1 MRDFLSLFVK
11 TCEKPRSSVL
21 LVLAIVALQPR
32 VAAQVTYTLGNTGYY
47 TTFTNGGSVFANAG
61 TAELGMWANSGGT
74 SKQAVA
80 WRKFKTAGDNTGNDR
95 NLQPGDVVTI
105 TVSATSAIGCMGL
118 SLNAGPSATASWA
131 DRHNNSRLYIQVDDV
146 TSSWYV
152 NHAGGNSTLNYNV
165 GTTRRDYEFRIHILS
180 ETNCNVE
187 LWVNGS
193 FHAREN
199 NLTMNGTAGANISH
213 FVLYLEDDW
222 NGSSNEDIY
231 WKQTFTHNASGS
243 VDLGYFLSSGTFTP
257 GKVTNGLQSTS
268 SVTTQTNTVNIG
280 GNSGTAVILD
290 QNSSYSGTTTVNAN
304 ATLRLNSAGT
314 SPDGPLGTIAAGT
327 TVSSGGVLDL
337 NGVTLANSESL
348 TVNGLGISS
357 SGALMN
363 SSSSAA
369 TWNGTVT
376 LASDSRV
383 NAGTGSIT
391 LAGNIAGGTNVLFVG
406 GSQNTTISGII
417 SGSGNTNNGSTT
429 SLYKD
434 GTGTLTINA
443 INSYTGDTRIAAG
456 NITVSSSGNLGSGS
470 DVFVSNNASLTV
482 NANTTVASLQE
493 TAVSDA
499 GTAIIASGVTLT
511 INGANKGVLYQN
523 SISGSG
529 NLTLNGSGTTKLALF
544 NAQTYTGT
552 TTVAGGTI
560 GTSGAMSSLNY
571 DITGGELE
579 FYNDNLI
586 DDNADFSVSGTGIL
600 DFQGSDVV
608 DNIIMTGGTLVVSA
622 GKTLTINGKLSIN
635 STVNFSVSGNIAF
648 GSNGTLEI
656 TSAMNTADVFWPT
669 TNGPKNLTINC
680 VSSTAVVKLHANR
693 TLNGNLTL
701 TSGIFDLFNKSF
713 TYGGSSITRTSGTID
728 GTTATVEFTNT
739 SSISIPANTFVNA
752 DISTLIMNGSG
763 GIRLNSDLFV
773 DDQLT
778 LTNGI
783 ITVGNFILEHDQL
796 SNVSGGSA
804 SSYVRTNGTGLYK
817 SSISN
822 GSNFTFHVGRSSYNQ
837 LYIKNNNGTG
847 VDVFTV
853 KVYDSAWKGGLSGT
867 LFNKDV
873 VFRTWDITK
882 SNPNIGGG
890 VDMKF
895 MYRNSEIIGTLSPP
909 TLNHYNTTTLAWEI
923 ALGTGSV
930 SGASPYILTQT
941 GYTGSFSPFVI
952 GGDAVVPLP
961 LTWQSFGCN
970 NTSHGSVELNWS
982 TAMEQN
988 TAAFEVEKSSGL
1000 EHFEKIG
1007 TIDAAGFSQTSQFYR
1022 FEDTTPSAG
1031 VAYYRI
1037 RQIDRDGKYSFS
1049 EVCKVENTPNA
1060 APGIY
1065 PNPCRETLHISGIEN
1080 MKNPHYLLYSTTG
1093 VLIGRGK
1100 LQGAKFSVKDLPEG
1114 VYAVKIITAEGEWQI
1129 KFAKVD

>member
-1 MRDFLSLFVK
+1 MRDLFSLSVK
-11 TCEKPRSSVL
+11 TRQKSKSIL
-21 LVLAIVALQPR
+21 LWIVVILALPQWV
-32 VAAQVTYTLGNTGYY
+32 VAQVTYTLGNTGYY
-47 TTFTNGGSVFANAG
+47 TTFTSGGNVFANAG
-61 TAELGMWANSGGT
+61 TAELGMWANSSGN
-74 SKQAVA
+74 KQAVA

-95 NLQPGDVVTI
+95 SLQPGDVVTI

-118 SLNAGPSATASWA
+118 SLNAGPTSTSSWA

-146 TSSWYV
+146 NSSWYV
-152 NHAGGNSTLNYNV
+152 NHSSGNSSLNYNV
-165 GTTRRDYEFRIHILS
+165 STTRNNYQFKIHVLS

-187 LWVNGS
+187 LYVNGT
-193 FHAREN
+193 FHERQN
-199 NLTMNGTAGANISH
+199 NLTMNGTAGNNISH

-222 NGSSNEDIY
+222 NGSSNADIY
-231 WKQTFTHNASGS
+231 WKQTFTHNASGN
-243 VDLGYFLSSGTFTP
+243 VDLGYFLSSGTFAP
-257 GKVTNGLQSTS
+257 GKITNGLQSTS
-268 SVTTQTNTVNIG
+268 NVTSQSNAVNIG
-280 GNSGTAVILD
+280 GNSGTAVIIG
-290 QNSSYSGTTTVNAN
+290 QNNSYTGAATINAN

-314 SPDGPLGTIAAGT
+314 SPDGPLGTAAAGT

-337 NGVTLANSESL
+337 YGVTLANNEAL
-348 TVNGLGISS
+348 TLNGLGISS
-357 SGALMN
+357 NGAMIN
-363 SSSSAA
+363 SSSSGA
-369 TWNGTVT
+369 TWNGSVT

-383 NAGTGSIT
+383 SAGTGSIT
-391 LAGNIAGGTNVLFVG
+391 LAGNITGGSNVLFIG
-406 GSQNTTISGII
+406 GTQNSTISGII
-417 SGSGNTNNGSTT
+417 SGAGNANNGTTT

-434 GTGTLTINA
+434 GTGTLTLNA
-443 INSYTGDTRIAAG
+443 INTYTGDTRIAAG
-456 NITVSSSGNLGSGS
+456 SITVGSSGNLGSGS
-470 DVFVSNNASLTV
+470 DVFVSNNATLTV

-499 GTAIIASGVTLT
+499 GTASIASGATLT
-511 INGANKGVLYQN
+511 INGANKGILYQ
-523 SISGSG
+523 STISGAG
-529 NLTLNGSGTTKLALF
+529 NLTLNGSGATKLALF

-552 TTVAGGTI
+552 TTVAGGTL

-571 DITGGELE
+571 DITGGEIE

-600 DFQGSDVV
+600 DFQGSDAV

-669 TNGPKNLTINC
+669 ANGPKNLTINC
-680 VSSTAVVKLHANR
+680 ASSTAIVKLHANR

-752 DISTLIMNGSG
+752 DVSTLIMNGSG

-853 KVYDSAWKGGLSGT
+853 KVLDSAWKGGLSGT

-952 GGDAVVPLP
+952 GGDATVPLP
-961 LTWQSFGCN
+961 LTWQSFGCS
-970 NTSHGSVELNWS
+970 NTVRGSVELNWS

-988 TAAFEVEKSSGL
+988 TAEFQVERSVGN
-1000 EHFEKIG
+1000 ENFEKIG
-1007 TIDAAGFSQTSQFYR
+1007 AMAAAGFSQTARYYR
-1022 FEDTTPSAG
+1022 FDDPFPSG
-1031 VAYYRI
+1031 GMAYYRI
-1037 RQIDRDGKYSFS
+1037 KQIDRDGKYSYS
-1049 EVCKVENTPNA
+1049 EICKIENNLPL
-1060 APGIY
+1060 APYLY
-1065 PNPCRETLHISGIEN
+1065 PNPCTDFLQISGLEKLN
-1080 MKNPHYLLYSTTG
+1080 SLDYRLYSTTG
-1093 VLIGRGK
+1093 MLIGFGK
-1100 LQGAKFSVKDLPEG
+1100 LENSKLSVKDLPEG
-1114 VYAVKIITAEGEWQI
+1114 VYALKISTAAGEWNLR
-1129 KFAKVD
+1129 FAKVQ